1 MEDNSIVE
9 LYLGRDEDAIAQTAQ
24 KYGARLRSLSFGI
37 VRDAQTAEECE
48 NDTYLEAWNTIPPHR
63 PHEYFYAYL
72 ARITR
77 HISLNRCRDR
87 ERLKRRAHVCELSA
101 ELGQCLASDDD
112 VAGEVALRES
122 LNLFLSSLDSQKRC
136 IFVRRYWYM
145 DSIADIADRYGLTKG
160 QVKTTLFR
168 CREQLRERL
177 RTDGFSV

>member
-9 LYLGRDEDAIAQTAQ
+9 LYLSRDEDAIAQTAQ

-72 ARITR
+72 ARIAR

-87 ERLKRRAHVCELSA
+87 ERLKRRAHVCELSD
-101 ELGQCLASDDD
+101 ELGQCSVCDDD
-112 VAGEVALRES
+112 VAGDVALRES
-122 LNLFLSSLDSQKRC
+122 LNRFLSSLDPKKRC
-136 IFVRRYWYM
+136 VFVRRYWYM
-145 DSIADIADRYGLTKG
+145 DSVADIAGRYGMTAG
-160 QVKTTLFR
+160 RVKTMLFR
-168 CREQLRERL
+168 CREQLREQL